1 MNVKRKEFCRF
12 GWNIKAASGII
23 ECFFWG
29 GGKCPPIAAISP
41 CGLNTPRPPLPP
53 PPGPLPSRGGG
64 GKVGPFRNSN
74 PHAEANTGV
83 SYGQNLR
90 FFPL

>member
-29 GGKCPPIAAISP
+29 EVSPHRGYFALRPQYAAPPSAPSP
-41 CGLNTPRPPLPP
+41 R
-53 PPGPLPSRGGG
+53 PLPSRGGG

-83 SYGQNLR
+83 SHGQNLR

>member
-23 ECFFWG
+23 ECFFLG
-29 GGKCPPIAAISP
+29 GSVPPSRLFRPAASI
-41 CGLNTPRPPLPP
+41 RRAPLR
-53 PPGPLPSRGGG
+53 PLPSRGGG
-64 GKVGPFRNSN
+64 GKAGPFRNSN

-83 SYGQNLR
+83 SHGQNLR

>member
-1 MNVKRKEFCRF
+1 MSNERNSAVSDGISRPRQESLNVFLGGVVSPYRGYFALRPQY
-12 GWNIKAASGII
+12 AA
-23 ECFFWG
+23 
-29 GGKCPPIAAISP
+29 PPSAPSP
-41 CGLNTPRPPLPP
+41 R
-53 PPGPLPSRGGG
+53 PLPSRGGG

-83 SYGQNLR
+83 SHGQNLR